1 MTDAKPGSVEP
12 GNGELA
18 RRLDGITVLLR
29 DLVGRP
35 EYTSDWRLAEHRF
48 TEVEHD
54 VADLRRTHT
63 EDIKDVLRR
72 IESIV
77 MRIDSRDEQERKRD
91 ELERSKK
98 GSDWRQFVYQGI
110 WPFAVGVLLIVVTA
124 WITKGGGK

>member
-1 MTDAKPGSVEP
+1 MADAKPGSVEP

-18 RRLDGITVLLR
+18 RRLDGIMVLLR

-35 EYTSDWRLAEHRF
+35 EYSSDWRLAEHRF

-54 VADLRRTHT
+54 LADLRRTHT
-63 EDIKDVLRR
+63 EDTKDVLRR
-72 IESIV
+72 IELLV
-77 MRIDSRDEQERKRD
+77 ERMDKRDEQERKRQ
-91 ELERSKK
+91 EQERTQK
-98 GSDWRQFVYQGI
+98 GTDWRQFVYQGI